1 MLKKKYQTVNYFSI
15 NDIFIVMQKLF
26 TALLFII
33 FTPFFVS
40 SDEIDFYSDIPKDEL
55 IPQLIEKMTDEELL
69 GQVLMFSY
77 EGDRVSSENL
87 YWVKDKR
94 LGAIKIFG
102 WNARNTYN
110 MVNTITILQNEAA
123 KHRFKIPLLV
133 ATDQEGGWVRH
144 IRSNTSSTP
153 GNLALGATGNLID
166 SYETGKL
173 IGNEL
178 RALGINMNFAPTVD
192 VYLNKN
198 ADVIGPRAFSSDPV
212 LTANLALAYYKGMDE
227 TRVITTAKHFPGH
240 GNTDKDSHGT
250 LPIIKS
256 SLEDLYKSDLIPY
269 QLLFKENVPAVMMGH
284 LGFPNITD
292 KIEAASLSEEFV
304 TQLLK
309 KDMGFKGVAITDDLF
324 MHGARVNGLS
334 YADECKLALIAGNDI
349 LLVSKT
355 ARQHQII
362 WDKLLRDMKKED
374 NLKSRIV
381 DAATR
386 VLDMKLRYLKGDD
399 RVPVNPTYESLESL
413 PLEGTREFIQSQAA
427 RSITLVKDKNF
438 PYKNSDDENIL
449 LISSYNSFMK
459 IGKEFYPEAKR
470 TWITKPDSYSKVKG
484 TAEYFDTVIF
494 CLSNKSN
501 LRVLKTL
508 KNYKGKLIVL
518 SFLTPVYLDQVP
530 WVETFIAAYGQGEE
544 SMRAAFSA
552 LKGYSTPMGEF
563 PINLDIM
570 E

>member
-1 MLKKKYQTVNYFSI
+1 MLKKLMT
-15 NDIFIVMQKLF
+15 
-26 TALLFII
+26 LLLIIMCQFII
-33 FTPFFVS
+33 YSQEF
-40 SDEIDFYSDIPKDEL
+40 DFYSDIPKEEL
-55 IPQLIEKMTDEELL
+55 LPKLINEMTDEELL

-77 EGDRVSSENL
+77 EGDKVSKENL
-87 YWVKDKR
+87 YWVRDKG

-102 WNARNTYN
+102 WNARNIYS
-110 MVNTITILQNEAA
+110 MVYTISRLQTEAQ

-144 IRSNTSSTP
+144 IRGNTSTTA
-153 GNLALGATGNLID
+153 GNLSLGATRNIID

-173 IGNEL
+173 LGNEL
-178 RALGINMNFAPTVD
+178 KTLGINMNFAPTVD
-192 VYLNKN
+192 VYINKN
-198 ADVIGPRAFSSDPV
+198 VDVIGPRAFSSDPI

-250 LPIIKS
+250 LPIIRS

-284 LGFPNITD
+284 LGFPNITN
-292 KIEAASLSEEFV
+292 KIEAASLSKEFV
-304 TQLLK
+304 TDLLK
-309 KDMGFKGVAITDDLF
+309 RDMGFKGITITDDLF
-324 MHGARVNGLS
+324 MHGARVDGLS
-334 YADECKLALIAGNDI
+334 YADECKLALLAGNDI

-355 ARQHQII
+355 ARQHQLI
-362 WDKLLRDMKKED
+362 WNKLLRDMKREQD
-374 NLKSRIV
+374 LKDRIV

-386 VLDMKLRYLKGDD
+386 VLDIKLTYLKGEGS
-399 RVPVNPTYESLESL
+399 VPINPTFESLESI

-427 RSITLVKDKNF
+427 RSITAVRDKHF
-438 PYKNSDDENIL
+438 PYKNKEKDSVL
-449 LISSYNSFMK
+449 LISGYNRFMK

-470 TWITKPDSYSKVKG
+470 SWMTSRDTYSGVIKSAK
-484 TAEYFDTVIF
+484 YFDTVIF

-501 LRVLKTL
+501 LWVLKQL
-508 KNYKGKLIVL
+508 KDYKGKLIVL
-518 SFLTPVYLDQVP
+518 SFLTPVYIDQVP
-530 WVETFIAAYGQGEE
+530 WVDTFIAAYGQEEE

-552 LKGYSTPMGEF
+552 LKGHSPANGVF
-563 PINLDIM
+563 PLDLEIM